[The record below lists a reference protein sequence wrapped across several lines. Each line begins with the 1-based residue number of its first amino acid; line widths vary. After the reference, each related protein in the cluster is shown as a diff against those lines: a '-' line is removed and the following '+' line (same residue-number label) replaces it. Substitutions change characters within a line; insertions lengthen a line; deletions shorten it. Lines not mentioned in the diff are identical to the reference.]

1 MRDPDGPIQPTTA
14 SGRRF
19 YGWRV
24 VAAIFVIMTVSS
36 GLGFYNVSVFLNAL
50 VRDSGYDVGTASLM
64 TALFFLVG
72 GLSGLVVGRLIDR
85 FDPRFTICAG
95 ALLAAGGMIAIGNA
109 STTAQL
115 VASYVLFSIGFA
127 SSGLVPCTTVVARWF
142 HRKRATALSIAST
155 GLSLGGIT
163 LTPFSAALID
173 RVGLHDAMGW
183 LALLYVAGVA
193 PVTILVLRASPAAIG
208 LQPDGNPAPPTGHT
222 TTPDGVPYAVA
233 VRTRFFLLMTAA
245 FTLILMS
252 QVAGMA
258 HQFNLVAERLDRDL
272 AATAVA
278 ALAASSLTGRLIG
291 GWLLSRISIRN
302 FAFAMIAQQ
311 VVGLAAL
318 GVAATPGTLIAVS
331 IFFGLTIGN
340 LLMLLPLTVA
350 EVFGVRDY
358 GKLYST
364 AQVVSQLGISLGPAL
379 IGLLHDHT
387 GGYAAP
393 LFAVSGL
400 SICGGVLLLMAGP
413 FPKPEHH
420 IR

>member
-1 MRDPDGPIQPTTA
+1 MHDPGDSTQPA
-14 SGRRF
+14 GDSGRRF

-24 VAAIFVIMTVSS
+24 VAAIFVVMTVSS

-50 VRDSGYDVGTASLM
+50 VRDSGYAVGTASLM

-95 ALLAAGGMIAIGNA
+95 ALLAGGGMIAIGNA
-109 STTAQL
+109 SSTAQL
-115 VASYVLFSIGFA
+115 VASYVLFSVGFA
-127 SSGLVPCTTVVARWF
+127 ASGLVPCTTVVARWF
-142 HRKRATALSIAST
+142 HRRRATALSIAST

-173 RVGLHDAMGW
+173 RIGLHDAMGW
-183 LALLYVAGVA
+183 LALLYIAGVV
-193 PVTILVLRASPAAIG
+193 PVTVLVLRASPAVMG
-208 LQPDGNPAPPTGHT
+208 LQPDGNPAPLAGHAAT
-222 TTPDGVPYAVA
+222 ADGVPYAIA

-245 FTLILMS
+245 FTLILMA

-291 GWLLSRISIRN
+291 GWLLSRISIRA

-318 GVAATPGTLIAVS
+318 GIASSAGMLIGVS

-358 GKLYST
+358 GKLYSA
-364 AQVVSQLGISLGPAL
+364 AQVVSQLGVSVGPAL
-379 IGLLHDHT
+379 IGLLHDQT
-387 GGYAAP
+387 GGYTAP
-393 LFAVSGL
+393 LFAVAGL
-400 SICGGVLLLMAGP
+400 SVCGGALLLMAGP

-420 IR
+420 TP